1 MSLGVKK
8 KQNKRH
14 TSPSGDYPDISY
26 GKNPVLEAINGP
38 RKVYEVLFADNP
50 KKWQQEPLFQLVK
63 KEKIPHNFVPR
74 TELDYLS
81 HQGVHQGVLARLQNY
96 PDYSLHEVFDK
107 KESKLVLVLDSIQ
120 DPQNF
125 GSLCRTALCFG
136 IREIII
142 PKDHSAPTSGLVA
155 KASAGAIE
163 HLKIIRVTNLTRSIE
178 ELKKNEFWIYGTDL
192 SKTATDI
199 TKINPGKKSAIVLG
213 TEGKGIRRLVSE
225 ACDAHVRVP
234 LQADFDSLNVAQA
247 GAVLMYGFSQAMI
260 E

>member
-1 MSLGVKK
+1 MMKFLFVFYKK
-8 KQNKRH
+8 TKDEYYLDKSQFWNMPFCDRNEVRRIWLK
-14 TSPSGDYPDISY
+14 TKKLIQSGKI
-26 GKNPVLEAINGP
+26 
-38 RKVYEVLFADNP
+38 F
-50 KKWQQEPLFQLVK
+50 
-63 KEKIPHNFVPR
+63 KE
-74 TELDYLS
+74 Y
-81 HQGVHQGVLARLQNY
+81 QY
-96 PDYSLHEVFDK
+96 DK